1 MAKNNKVIK
10 EQNLYQNLQERY
22 EEMNV
27 FLLDLIEDHKRT
39 EENLKYLNDFIHY
52 KKLDEEF
59 HYFREHAHEDENSGL
74 PFPYLTL

>member
-22 EEMNV
+22 EELND